1 MILIL
6 SKKSWLSNA
15 YCSNFPNQ
23 EYLFWDGNANLDQL
37 FKQFPFEAVINFIGK
52 RSGTI
57 FQIFYSNF
65 ILPIKILKLCKE
77 YNSRYISF
85 GTSGEYIYIN
95 FFRNPR
101 ILKLYSHYSFSKF
114 LDFLYIKFCLAF
126 GQRVLRV
133 RLHNVFG
140 ENPNQFTSLGDIK
153 FQLVKESQKNG
164 HFTLNN
170 YNIKRHYLDIVDVVS
185 KLHTLIFQEKIGLFE
200 FTTEKN
206 VQLNDIVQYMGEL
219 SSVYITLGY
228 SQDKCELNFKGD
240 RSSTKILLPISD
252 AFVIAKKVMSNA

>member
-23 EYLFWDGNANLDQL
+23 KYVFWDGGTNLDQL
-37 FKQFPFEAVINFIGK
+37 FKQFSFETTINFIGK
-52 RSGTI
+52 RSGSI

-65 ILPIKILKLCKE
+65 ILPIKILNLCRK

-85 GTSGEYIYIN
+85 GTSGEYIYTN

-101 ILKLYSHYSFSKF
+101 MLKLYTHYSFSKY
-114 LDFLYIKFCLAF
+114 LDFLHIKFCLLLN
-126 GQRVLRV
+126 QRVLRV

-140 ENPNQFTSLGDIK
+140 ENPNQFTGLGDIK
-153 FQLVKESQKNG
+153 FQLLKASQKNTP
-164 HFTLNN
+164 FTLNN
-170 YNIKRHYLDIVDVVS
+170 FNIKRHYLDIVDVVS
-185 KLHTLIFQEKIGLFE
+185 KLNTLIFQEKNGLFE

-206 VQLNDIVQYMGEL
+206 ILLHDIVMSMGDL
-219 SSVYITLGY
+219 SSVSISLGS
-228 SQDKCELNFKGD
+228 SQDKFEFDFEGD
-240 RSSTKILLPISD
+240 HSCTKILLPLND
-252 AFVIAKKVMSNA
+252 AFVIAKKVMSDG